1 MPRHDLIIVGAGP
14 VGMTL
19 ALALKDAG
27 LDILL
32 LDARARGAARH
43 DLG

>member
-1 MPRHDLIIVGAGP
+1 MERHDIAIVGAGP

-27 LDILL
+27 LGNLIRPLKS
-32 LDARARGAARH
+32 AA
-43 DLG
+43 